1 MLSALML
8 HEAAKLVFTLHF
20 KMPCCSTWTVVLAS
34 TWAASPLPP
43 SAFAPYLSAHYRL
56 PLPLIFFERSSQG
69 ALNLHARAP
78 FFLQF
83 NARYSKG
90 SVRLEPN
97 ASPAQ
102 SDSLLPNEMK
112 QGWGQVPRGHWII
125 AHSQVNSHDENTAVN
140 VYYQM
145 PFSTA
150 QNKAL
155 LLQQVCPHA
164 CIRQCGFL
172 IHSCRLL
179 NLLCFRPLPAKSAS
193 RHYARC
199 VLDSSACKCSFPS
212 VISLC
217 VGAAAGLHRDLRCK
231 ARFVVAGILR
241 PGSGARQVFPRFAQW
256 NAHGNCCVTTVERLR
271 GA

>member
-43 SAFAPYLSAHYRL
+43 SAFAPYLSAHYRQ
-56 PLPLIFFERSSQG
+56 PLPLIFCERSSQG

-150 QNKAL
+150 QDKAL
-155 LLQQVCPHA
+155 LLQQVCVPLIRPRPSHSPVSAAPHCA
-164 CIRQCGFL
+164 AADCATC
-172 IHSCRLL
+172 
-179 NLLCFRPLPAKSAS
+179 
-193 RHYARC
+193 C
-199 VLDSSACKCSFPS
+199 VLGHRQPKVLRDITHGACC
-212 VISLC
+212 
-217 VGAAAGLHRDLRCK
+217 A
-231 ARFVVAGILR
+231 
-241 PGSGARQVFPRFAQW
+241 
-256 NAHGNCCVTTVERLR
+256 
-271 GA
+271 